1 MRRSHM
7 ILLLILSIA
16 IGIAMASQT
25 AVNSQLQ
32 QYLNSPLQSAF
43 FSFLIGT
50 ICLALLVL
58 FEPADRPTLQ
68 QLTHV
73 PLWLWTGGLLG
84 LYAISVSIYSAPK
97 LGFLTFTGVVLFG
110 QIITSMLLDQFALLG
125 VEKNP
130 INWQRAFGA
139 GLIAVG
145 IIFTLQH

>member
-16 IGIAMASQT
+16 IGVALASQT
-25 AVNSQLQ
+25 AINSQLKH
-32 QYLNSPLQSAF
+32 YLNSPLQAAF

-58 FEPADRPTLQ
+58 FEPSERLTLQ

-73 PLWLWTGGLLG
+73 PLWLWMGGALG
-84 LYAISVSIYSAPK
+84 VYCISMSIYSAPK
-97 LGFLTFTGVVLFG
+97 LGFLTFTGLVLFG

-139 GLIAVG
+139 TLIAVG
-145 IIFTLQH
+145 IIFTLQR